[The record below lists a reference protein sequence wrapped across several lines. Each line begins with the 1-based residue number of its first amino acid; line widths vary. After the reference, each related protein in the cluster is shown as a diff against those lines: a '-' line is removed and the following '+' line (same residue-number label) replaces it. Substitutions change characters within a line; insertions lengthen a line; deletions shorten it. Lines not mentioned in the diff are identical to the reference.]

1 MRYCINLAERSNY
14 WIATQRELYQR
25 MADYEG
31 LDASSSRRRPRS
43 DGAQPDGSRRIV
55 AMVLEQRLPFGSVWH
70 GDEELVHVA
79 GDAFVTFPPL
89 APGAQVTLRF

>member
-14 WIATQRELYQR
+14 WIATQAELYQR

-31 LDASSSRRRPRS
+31 LSFELR
-43 DGAQPDGSRRIV
+43 DGGREVTVGNPTDRRITS
-55 AMVLEQRLPFGSVWH
+55 MVIEQRLPFGSVWH

-79 GDAFVTFPPL
+79 GKVQASSPSRRWSR
-89 APGAQVTLRF
+89 ARR